1 MFVRLEDGYLNLK
14 FERIGKSSQILKN
27 IESLFSLDF
36 IYIFVY
42 RHRQLF
48 ILSCWPKTLDMD
60 IMSTL
65 KAIIILQTDGRRSL
79 AQYYDDKLNPKQFER
94 HLFAKTKAPKSKD
107 EILVLDGVLVVHKF
121 ITDSHFYVVGG
132 RNENPLVLDTVLN
145 CLVEVIDALSSSS
158 MSSGNTVLSNLSR
171 IILALD
177 EICDGGL
184 ILEVDSN
191 LVLQR
196 ITATN
201 EDSGE
206 SITQRGFKRLMG
218 LWDVGQ

>member
-1 MFVRLEDGYLNLK
+1 
-14 FERIGKSSQILKN
+14 
-27 IESLFSLDF
+27 
-36 IYIFVY
+36 
-42 RHRQLF
+42 
-48 ILSCWPKTLDMD
+48 MD

-65 KAIIILQTDGRRSL
+65 KAIIILQTDGRRTL
-79 AQYYDDKLNPKQFER
+79 AKYYDEKINAKQFER
-94 HLFAKTKAPKSKD
+94 RLFAKTKTPKSKD
-107 EILVLDGVLVVHKF
+107 EILVMDGVLVVHKF
-121 ITDSHFYVVGG
+121 ITDSHIYVVGG
-132 RNENPLVLDTVLN
+132 RNENPLVLDSVLN
-145 CLVEVIDALSSSS
+145 CLVEVIDTLSSNS
-158 MSSGNTVLSNLSR
+158 MNSNTVLSNLSR

-218 LWDVGQ
+218 L